1 MGKITDTVD
10 CCNVNNEQ
18 LLGALDGFR
27 GPILQKPPMYSALK
41 QNGTRLYDLARQGIE
56 VERELRAV
64 TVYQL
69 QLINRELPEFGIE
82 VECR

>member
-1 MGKITDTVD
+1 M
-10 CCNVNNEQ
+10 
-18 LLGALDGFR
+18 
-27 GPILQKPPMYSALK
+27 PPMYSALK
-41 QNGTRLYDLARQGIE
+41 QNGTRLYDLARQGIV

-69 QLINRELPEFGIE
+69 QLVNYELPEFGIN